1 MAKKP
6 MKPAFSGG
14 KVPGGSMGK
23 PMKPKSKKG
32 C

>member
-6 MKPAFSGG
+6 SFPPKGG
-14 KVPGGSMGK
+14 VPKGSMGK
-23 PMKPKSKKG
+23 PMKSGKSKKG

>member
-6 MKPAFSGG
+6 MMPKGTKGVPA
-14 KVPGGSMGK
+14 GSMGK
-23 PMKPKSKKG
+23 PMKPGKSKKG